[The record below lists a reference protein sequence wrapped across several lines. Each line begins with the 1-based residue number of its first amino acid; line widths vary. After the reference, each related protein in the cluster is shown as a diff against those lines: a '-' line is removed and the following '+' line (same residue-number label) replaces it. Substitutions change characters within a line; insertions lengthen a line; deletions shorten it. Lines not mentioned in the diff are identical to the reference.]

1 MSRSLLWIAA
11 ALLCSACTTSTVR
24 ERHYFLAYDERGE
37 TNLYRVRVTATG
49 NNSQAHFRSG
59 LFPSDAVDA
68 VFGEV
73 KPETDPQRE
82 IDSLRKAVLR
92 TAERYGKLLLQRGD
106 VADEQVEAALVAWQE
121 ARAAL
126 QERMQEHGDRGAR
139 GLAEKFVFVFST
151 DPSDVIR
158 HIKEFVER
166 QELSRTLAH
175 LLQSQVEEEA
185 LVARES
191 LRRLARSRASYAGL
205 ILSLIHI

>member
-151 DPSDVIR
+151 DPSDAVSYT
-158 HIKEFVER
+158 H
-166 QELSRTLAH
+166 LTLPTIY
-175 LLQSQVEEEA
+175 SV
-185 LVARES
+185 
-191 LRRLARSRASYAGL
+191 
-205 ILSLIHI
+205 